1 MSEIDDKR
9 AHYLRVL
16 IDELKK
22 TKANNR
28 KLDEAIALIAG
39 YKRVVGEITGTDGSS
54 EPDISWLQ
62 PKKTAAGPLPKFTHS
77 IDMARRF
84 VEIVSPKAVAG
95 CSWEHGAGSAQ
106 INTGP
111 RIEAYTPAIALCIA
125 GVELKLRQHMK
136 RSKAVA
142 R

>member
-9 AHYLRVL
+9 AHYLQVL

-22 TKANNR
+22 TKTSNR

-39 YKRVVGEITGTDGSS
+39 YKRVVDEAPSQGGSS
-54 EPDISWLQ
+54 EPQVSWIQ
-62 PKKTAAGPLPKFTHS
+62 PRKAVSGPLPKFTHS

-84 VEIVSPKAVAG
+84 VEIVSPKSVAG

-111 RIEAYTPAIALCIA
+111 RIEAHTPAIALCIA

-136 RSKAVA
+136 RPQEVV